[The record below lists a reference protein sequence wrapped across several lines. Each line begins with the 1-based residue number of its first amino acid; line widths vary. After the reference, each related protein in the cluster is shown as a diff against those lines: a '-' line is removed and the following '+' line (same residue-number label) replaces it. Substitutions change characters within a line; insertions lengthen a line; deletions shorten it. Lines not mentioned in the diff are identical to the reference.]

1 MKYFMFCSF
10 NSSVAIWI
18 IGSSIVQWVHDF
30 AVKSSQSDLGL
41 RSANILWHGIRG
53 MVWEHLRPALDF
65 LLIGIIGTKISLLFI
80 GRKQHWST
88 TQHSKGNSN
97 DDEAVLAEIK
107 RAITKLHDYW
117 FHIHVLQRRHWSN
130 VVANLEAEKCRRRIN
145 SSIASF
151 ILKKLGGICKS
162 RKFKPLR
169 WGFI

>member
-1 MKYFMFCSF
+1 M
-10 NSSVAIWI
+10 AIWI

-53 MVWEHLRPALDF
+53 MVWEHLRPALDALDF
-65 LLIGIIGTKISLLFI
+65 LLIGIIETKISLLFI

-107 RAITKLHDYW
+107 RAITT
-117 FHIHVLQRRHWSN
+117 I
-130 VVANLEAEKCRRRIN
+130 I
-145 SSIASF
+145 
-151 ILKKLGGICKS
+151 
-162 RKFKPLR
+162 
-169 WGFI
+169 GFIYMYCNVDIGLMW